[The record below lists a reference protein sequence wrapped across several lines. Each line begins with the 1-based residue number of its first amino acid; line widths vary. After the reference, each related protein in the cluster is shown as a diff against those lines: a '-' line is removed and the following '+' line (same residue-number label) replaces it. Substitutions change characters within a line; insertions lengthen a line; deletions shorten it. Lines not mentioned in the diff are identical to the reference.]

1 MTRCRGVAA
10 LRGRLFDKCSQLFN
24 GTHNVTL
31 AVAAMRVCNPDRS
44 PLAIQGRNPAQTPT
58 GFAEIVSDDF
68 PIFHVMSSAGPFRRT
83 AWLSFTVLSAR
94 AKRQSSRSAGR
105 RVVDP
110 SAGAGAARHS
120 LKNREASLL
129 WLAVRRQGPSRRS
142 THK

>member
-10 LRGRLFDKCSQLFN
+10 LRGRLFDKCSQLFIR
-24 GTHNVTL
+24 THNETL
-31 AVAAMRVCNPDRS
+31 SVAAMCVRNKDCSPGRIESCNT
-44 PLAIQGRNPAQTPT
+44 APT
-58 GFAEIVSDDF
+58 STVFAEIVSDDF